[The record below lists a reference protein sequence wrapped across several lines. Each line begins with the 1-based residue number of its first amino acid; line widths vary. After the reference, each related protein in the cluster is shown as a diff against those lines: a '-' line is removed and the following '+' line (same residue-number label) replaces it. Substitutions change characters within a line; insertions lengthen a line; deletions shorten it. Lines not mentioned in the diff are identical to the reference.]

1 MEDGER
7 PGQKR
12 RYGASDARGRSA
24 DAIAARRER
33 RQRFRELAQRA
44 IDELPAHFR
53 EAVSNLDIV
62 LASRPTAAELR
73 TAGLGPGQT
82 LLGLYEG
89 ISLTERDWNYVG
101 TLPDTITI
109 YREALMDVC
118 DTEEQLRHEIRVTVL
133 HEIGHHFGI
142 DDHRLHDLGW
152 A

>member
-89 ISLTERDWNYVG
+89 IPLTRRDSGYAMVMPDKITLYQDVIEEACPDDASLVEQVRT
-101 TLPDTITI
+101 TL
-109 YREALMDVC
+109 
-118 DTEEQLRHEIRVTVL
+118 L
-133 HEIGHHFGI
+133 HELAHHFGI
-142 DDHRLHDLGW
+142 DDDRLDELGMS
-152 A
+152 